1 VLFISVKKVRSHI
14 YMWVIGI
21 SQVSEQS
28 CTCVLLVSVWK
39 LSSHVHVCY
48 WFHVILNYYLIKCF
62 ICLLWYD
69 LIIQQF
75 SNLGPPWS
83 WSYGDWIY
91 NYLCNQC
98 LFPLTL
104 WFWIPLSWYVLDTTL
119 CDKVCQWFAAGLW
132 FSPSTPVWPP
142 RYNWNIVEP
151 YPPQICQHS
160 FLLSDGNFHL
170 RFQISIK
177 IT

>member
-1 VLFISVKKVRSHI
+1 MFHLYQKIFCSCILWYS
-14 YMWVIGI
+14 YYLGWVNI
-21 SQVSEQS
+21 
-28 CTCVLLVSVWK
+28 
-39 LSSHVHVCY
+39 
-48 WFHVILNYYLIKCF
+48 FHVILNYYLIKCF

-75 SNLGPPWS
+75 SNLGLPWS

-98 LFPLTL
+98 LSPLTL
-104 WFWIPLSWYVLDTTL
+104 LFWIPLSWYVLDTTL

-132 FSPSTPVWPP
+132 FSPSIPVLPP

-160 FLLSDGNFHL
+160 FLLYLLLNKWLDIPAFHSFFAL
-170 RFQISIK
+170 HLLLIVMLAHLI
-177 IT
+177 